1 MAGPVRPGNATSRI
15 ILTVTIVPG
24 FNTLD
29 APTGNV
35 SADWEPETV
44 FDILGDEEARRIL
57 AAADIEPVSAQELA
71 EGLGV
76 SEATVYRRVDACTE
90 YDLLVERTRV
100 DGDGNH
106 FTVYETTLQRACVE
120 VENGGYDV
128 NIELRRD
135 LVDQFGDFW
144 RNLGGDDG

>member
-1 MAGPVRPGNATSRI
+1 MTARDRGFKPLAVRS
-15 ILTVTIVPG
+15 
-24 FNTLD
+24 
-29 APTGNV
+29 GNV

-57 AAADIEPVSAQELA
+57 AAADVEPVSAGELA
-71 EGLGV
+71 DGLDV

-90 YDLLVERTRV
+90 YDLLAERTRV
-100 DGDGNH
+100 DDSGNH
-106 FTVYETTLQRACVE
+106 YTVYETTLQRACVE
-120 VENGGYDV
+120 IESGGYDV

-144 RNLGGDDG
+144 RDLGGDDG

>member
-1 MAGPVRPGNATSRI
+1 MTARDRGFKPLAVRFRS
-15 ILTVTIVPG
+15 
-24 FNTLD
+24 
-29 APTGNV
+29 V

-57 AAADIEPVSAQELA
+57 AAADVEPVSAQELA
-71 EGLGV
+71 DGLDV

-100 DGDGNH
+100 DDDGNH
-106 FTVYETTLQRACVE
+106 FTVYENTLQQACVE
-120 VENGGYDV
+120 IESGGYDV

-135 LVDQFGDFW
+135 LVDQFNDFW
-144 RNLGGDDG
+144 RDLGGDDG